1 VSLLSERFAAA
12 VRALVGDGPLKQR
25 LIRAYG
31 DHLGEIDRDDLP
43 IPLRRDFADLA
54 EALQRRIPVGTE
66 SRVQATVQKMSASEA
81 GSHAGKIVQLYVA
94 LLGQV
99 ERAEPLKVV
108 SSPAAS
114 KKAPRFLVKRS

>member
-99 ERAEPLKVV
+99 DRAEPLKVV